1 MDLIQYLRANNRE
14 SHRGEGW
21 LTTTKIMSSTI
32 ATAEPL
38 HYTIPNESGYFPA
51 GSEVPS
57 ALLISV
63 DHVTLFQIIP
73 NDGIGK
79 KGVVNV
85 ENNDGLLASNTLTL
99 RDPDAGTADDVVLV
113 GQCGDVLFYIM
124 ADDATKKA
132 SKFEFVLLLPED
144 CIIIDMTECGQE
156 NVLRVEALL
165 AARTKFYDATL
176 GEPVQ
181 SSTSPDIIYP
191 AELPNDNVS
200 KSMFWAASQ
209 VSQMVVVVGKMGALK
224 IDTYGEKMKGKIK
237 DEEKTNTQVGEAAI
251 GAAKA
256 TRRGSEMVLN
266 VTKSVTGAISDY
278 LGGGIGKAAAMKD
291 DDSALKKKARALLL
305 ASTISYGEISNGTS
319 ECYELVV
326 KSAKSQT
333 TAFVAEKYGAS
344 AAVLCRHTTGAVAN
358 FGSAALTAR
367 RVVNP
372 KKIVKSATK
381 AMIKETIKGS
391 TK

>member
-1 MDLIQYLRANNRE
+1 M
-14 SHRGEGW
+14 GW
-21 LTTTKIMSSTI
+21 LTTTKKSATSSTI

-51 GSEVPS
+51 GSQDPS

-63 DHVTLFQIIP
+63 DNVTLFQIIP

-79 KGVVNV
+79 EGVVNV
-85 ENNDGLLASNTLTL
+85 ENNDGPLGSGNLTL

-132 SKFEFVLLLPED
+132 SKFEFVLLLPKD

-176 GEPVQ
+176 EVGEPVQ
-181 SSTSPDIIYP
+181 SSTSPGIIYP

-209 VSQMVVVVGKMGALK
+209 VSQMVIVAGKMGASK
-224 IDTYGEKMKGKIK
+224 IDTYGEKMKGEIK
-237 DEEKTNTQVGEAAI
+237 DGEKTNNVQVGEAAI

-278 LGGGIGKAAAMKD
+278 LGGGIGKAAAIKD

-305 ASTISYGEISNGTS
+305 ASTISYGEISNGAS

-344 AAVLCRHTTGAVAN
+344 AAEFVRHTTGAVAN

-372 KKIVKSATK
+372 KKIVKSAAK

-391 TK
+391 IK

>member
-1 MDLIQYLRANNRE
+1 M
-14 SHRGEGW
+14 GW
-21 LTTTKIMSSTI
+21 LTTTKKSAM
-32 ATAEPL
+32 EPL

-51 GSEVPS
+51 GSEDPS

-73 NDGIGK
+73 NDTVGK
-79 KGVVNV
+79 EGGVNAD
-85 ENNDGLLASNTLTL
+85 NNDDGPLASGTLTL

-124 ADDATKKA
+124 ADDATKKV
-132 SKFEFVLLLPED
+132 SKFEFVLLLPKD

-176 GEPVQ
+176 EGVVEPTNL
-181 SSTSPDIIYP
+181 STSSGGIIYP

-209 VSQMVVVVGKMGALK
+209 VSQMVVVAGKLGASK
-224 IDTYGEKMKGKIK
+224 IDTYGEKRKGEIK
-237 DEEKTNTQVGEAAI
+237 DEEKTNVQVGDAAI

-266 VTKSVTGAISDY
+266 VTKSVTGAMSDI
-278 LGGGIGKAAAMKD
+278 LGGGIGRAAAIKD

-305 ASTISYGEISNGTS
+305 ASTISYGEISNGAS

-344 AAVLCRHTTGAVAN
+344 AAELCRHTTGAVAN

-372 KKIVKSATK
+372 KKIVKSAAK

-391 TK
+391 IK

>member
-1 MDLIQYLRANNRE
+1 M
-14 SHRGEGW
+14 GW
-21 LTTTKIMSSTI
+21 LTTTKKSTMSSTV

-51 GSEVPS
+51 GSEDPS

-63 DHVTLFQIIP
+63 DHVTLYQISIIP
-73 NDGIGK
+73 NDTVSKEG
-79 KGVVNV
+79 GVNFD
-85 ENNDGLLASNTLTL
+85 NDDGPLASGTLTL

-113 GQCGDVLFYIM
+113 GQCGDGLFYIM

-132 SKFEFVLLLPED
+132 SKFEFVLLLPKD

-176 GEPVQ
+176 EVGEPAK
-181 SSTSPDIIYP
+181 SSTSPGIVYP

-209 VSQMVVVVGKMGALK
+209 VSQMVVVVGKMGAST
-224 IDTYGEKMKGKIK
+224 IDTYGEKRKGEIK
-237 DEEKTNTQVGEAAI
+237 DEEKTNVQVGEAAI

-256 TRRGSEMVLN
+256 TRRGSEMVLS

-278 LGGGIGKAAAMKD
+278 LGGGIGKAAAIKD

-305 ASTISYGEISNGTS
+305 ASTISYGEISNGAS
-319 ECYELVV
+319 ECYEQVV

-344 AAVLCRHTTGAVAN
+344 AAELVRHTTGAVAN

-372 KKIVKSATK
+372 KKIVKSAAK